1 MKIYRFQ
8 IISAALVLL
17 FTTSASLA
25 QRSRKPIIVRR
36 VRSETARDAKL
47 EAAIGVE
54 EEGARYYY
62 NKVDLNGDGKPEVL
76 VYVFGKDMCGTGGC
90 DALIFQLV
98 SDKYKMVSD
107 ISLVWNPIIVSQ
119 HKTHG
124 WNDLIAFV
132 SGGGII
138 PGYYTVLQFN
148 G

>member
-54 EEGARYYY
+54 EEGAR
-62 NKVDLNGDGKPEVL
+62 
-76 VYVFGKDMCGTGGC
+76 
-90 DALIFQLV
+90 
-98 SDKYKMVSD
+98 
-107 ISLVWNPIIVSQ
+107 
-119 HKTHG
+119 
-124 WNDLIAFV
+124 
-132 SGGGII
+132 
-138 PGYYTVLQFN
+138 
-148 G
+148 